1 MEALNI
7 RGMGVLPKWFLLR
20 KIMVHLCSFW
30 GYLIF
35 RQTPNDPG
43 HVKAQM
49 NPGWRSCGTFLFLGE
64 GSFWM
69 AFQKMVATLRCFNLL
84 NVYQSVSML
93 NRPRAA
99 DMYQSS
105 RWGIVPGKI
114 LWKPQMSQWI
124 FIETGPPSVS
134 KVATCIMCWTCWQ
147 LSVPSPPPLSL
158 DIFCR
163 TWVGCLRWVREVPKF
178 HHGTAVAFS
187 FHCCI

>member
-1 MEALNI
+1 MIFTEAN
-7 RGMGVLPKWFLLR
+7 
-20 KIMVHLCSFW
+20 HLCSFW

-69 AFQKMVATLRCFNLL
+69 AFSNMVATLRCFNLF

-105 RWGIVPGKI
+105 RWGIVSGKI

-124 FIETGPPSVS
+124 FIE
-134 KVATCIMCWTCWQ
+134 M
-147 LSVPSPPPLSL
+147 
-158 DIFCR
+158 
-163 TWVGCLRWVREVPKF
+163 CLRWLHVLCAERADNSLCHRLLLFRWVSSAGHGLGVFAGWGKSPNFITAQQWRSASIVASKSVPF
-178 HHGTAVAFS
+178 LCSHMGLD
-187 FHCCI
+187 